1 MLVDFMIGKLQLFE
15 TLILLWLMSN
25 FVRLQNVDLK
35 KPI

>member
-1 MLVDFMIGKLQLFE
+1 VLVDFMIGKLQLFE